1 MMKKILFI
9 ILFIILSM
17 ALTLNIL
24 SFSNSSFLNMRIYRV
39 GSGSMEPYL
48 KINSLILIKESND
61 YKINDIITYQN
72 GDEYITH
79 RIISINDDEIV
90 TKGDA
95 NNKEDDPITKDKIVG
110 KLIYK
115 FYVFGFISYLL
126 TKPFT
131 WILIFAIGLIITCL
145 IPDKKEKNN

>member
-79 RIISINDDEIV
+79 RIISINDDEVI